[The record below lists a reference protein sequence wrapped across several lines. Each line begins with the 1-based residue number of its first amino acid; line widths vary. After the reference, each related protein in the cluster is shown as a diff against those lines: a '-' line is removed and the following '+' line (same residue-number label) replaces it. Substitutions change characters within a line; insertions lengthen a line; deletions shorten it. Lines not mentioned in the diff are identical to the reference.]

1 MDREIKNAINAAGK
15 EAQYD
20 ESAKRLLGH
29 KIILAHILVKTVK
42 EFKGMKPEDAVH
54 YIEGNPYIK
63 RVPAEPGLTNSV
75 AGTEK
80 ERVTGFNTESSE
92 IREGVVRFDIVFYVH
107 IPSDSKS
114 ENSLAQIIVNI
125 EAQKGAASGYHLL
138 NRAIFYVCRLVSS
151 QKGRDFENSC
161 YDNIKSVYSI
171 WVCMNMDEDSMVH
184 ISLKKEQL
192 LGSYNWQ
199 GNIDML
205 NIIMIG
211 LAKEPAGNNEEHRL
225 HRLLGVLLSDTM
237 RANEKLD
244 IIGNEYG
251 IPLDGDIRKDVDIM
265 CNLSQGIMEKGEAI
279 GMEKG
284 EAIGMEKGEVKFIMN
299 MHKKGYSLEQI
310 ADVAEKDIEEV
321 KTVIERHNIVII

>member
-1 MDREIKNAINAAGK
+1 
-15 EAQYD
+15 
-20 ESAKRLLGH
+20 
-29 KIILAHILVKTVK
+29 
-42 EFKGMKPEDAVH
+42 
-54 YIEGNPYIK
+54 
-63 RVPAEPGLTNSV
+63 
-75 AGTEK
+75 
-80 ERVTGFNTESSE
+80 
-92 IREGVVRFDIVFYVH
+92 
-107 IPSDSKS
+107 
-114 ENSLAQIIVNI
+114 
-125 EAQKGAASGYHLL
+125 
-138 NRAIFYVCRLVSS
+138 
-151 QKGRDFENSC
+151 
-161 YDNIKSVYSI
+161 
-171 WVCMNMDEDSMVH
+171 MNMDEDSMVH

-251 IPLDGDIRKDVDIM
+251 IPLDGDIRKDVGIM
-265 CNLSQGIMEKGEAI
+265 CNLSQGI
-279 GMEKG
+279 MEKG

-321 KTVIERHNIVII
+321 KTVIERQKPVLM